1 MNIAKFLKN
10 SFFYRSVDTFGYN
23 NQSKIFREISASK
36 LQGQHAAQFRYDGLC
51 SATKTEI
58 HRLLFLEQ
66 LLLRIISGAASGK
79 KTEEEK
85 DAQLPLWFQVFTFS
99 LAYIY

>member
-1 MNIAKFLKN
+1 M
-10 SFFYRSVDTFGYN
+10 
-23 NQSKIFREISASK
+23 
-36 LQGQHAAQFRYDGLC
+36 
-51 SATKTEI
+51 
-58 HRLLFLEQ
+58 FLEQ